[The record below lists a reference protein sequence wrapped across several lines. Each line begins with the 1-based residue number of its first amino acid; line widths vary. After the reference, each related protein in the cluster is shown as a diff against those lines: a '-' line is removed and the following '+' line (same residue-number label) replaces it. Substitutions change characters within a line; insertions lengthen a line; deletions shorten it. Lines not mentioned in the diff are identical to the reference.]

1 MPIKLRPSQ
10 KTFVKATGMTRVEHF
25 YIKQMNKYQIFK
37 EVNNKSTRP
46 KVRQK
51 LLNELARRRI
61 EVVWNE
67 PKEA

>member
-1 MPIKLRPSQ
+1 MPVKFRQSQTIKDRVTGKLR
-10 KTFVKATGMTRVEHF
+10 TEHY
-25 YIKQMNKYQIFK
+25 YIKSMNKYQLFK
-37 EVNNKSTRP
+37 EINNKSTRP